1 MNKQYNIVW
10 NSARNM
16 YVVASELARGDSR
29 IKSRVRAGG
38 LVAALILASGASNAA
53 DNSFVAVPGENTIGG
68 SYSTSKDKSTAVYIA
83 ENAIVEDADAVT
95 IMTKGED
102 SYGLYMGGN
111 DRARAELDSTH
122 TSITTYGKNAHAV
135 FVSGNASLTLDGGT
149 ITTYG
154 DNAYGV
160 MVDSGT
166 LSLSNVEISG
176 SSSALSRGIVIN
188 STDVSAGKADLKNV
202 SIHLTGP
209 MGMGIWNIGNEDNL
223 LTGSAIS
230 IDTSGDNLAGVTLI
244 NGFTNL
250 DAVTIITTGTNSGG
264 VLNES
269 PNSTLTDI
277 RITTSGDGANGIK
290 SISNPYYGTN
300 SVITLDG
307 GTINTSGANAHGMY
321 AIDGGKIIASNLDIT
336 GAQSYGTVL
345 ENGSSVAITSSNV
358 TGAGAGYYF
367 VKGKKASATPNALT
381 LDGGS
386 ITTTTDGGS
395 AFLVDSSPATIR
407 AKNIK
412 SVNSDNLLTVNNTT
426 DTVTFTA
433 ENSLLSGAV
442 DAGGSNVSMALDN
455 ASQWIMSGSSDVGNL
470 TSSGRITLGD
480 KNGNSGTLNAGNL
493 TLNDSSTTDVW
504 LSSTSEAAP
513 ITAQQARLGGTL
525 NITGFEGIEDLA
537 KTNQVTVVDAESAIA
552 GDFSSVTTAGM
563 DKADFL
569 TLSGQINSE
578 DNTRYDVLAS
588 LTWFADSNNAAT
600 PAHGTFTIDDAD
612 QSFTLHTVLRDQSA
626 DAATGWDGKSLVKEG
641 DGTLVLDAENRYS
654 GDTHVNGGTLWI
666 TDQGAIGAEGSDRAI
681 YVAQGATFG
690 GQNGTANAAVM
701 NNGTVKFDDTLTL
714 NGNVTNAGVLSSGDA
729 SGGGSAA
736 GNTLIVNGDYS
747 GKGGKLIINTQ
758 LGDDSSLTDRLVVNG
773 DTSGDTTVHINNAG
787 GNGAQTD
794 KGIKII
800 DVAGASN
807 GEFTQGNQVQI
818 NAYEYRMYKDEGDWY
833 LRSAISGADDG
844 SDGGAPQ
851 YRADIGAYLGN
862 QSIVQNLQMQTL
874 YDREGSQFRSDNG
887 AMWARFKA
895 GENGTSAAGGDVD
908 VDGNY
913 AQFQIGGD
921 IAAWNNGK
929 QSLSVGVMASYVNAK
944 TDSTGS
950 KGADGSQFTANGS
963 VNGYSLGMYATWFAD
978 AVTHQGAY
986 VDSWYQ
992 YGIYNNSVKNGDLGS
1007 TDYDSTAHAVSLE
1020 TGYRYDLGAVSLTPQ
1035 AQAVWQKYSADGVKD
1050 SGGTMIDGQDSDSLT
1065 TRLGLRVDSKLAKG
1079 QSGVIQPFA
1088 EANWLHA
1095 SHDAAVTFGDTRI
1108 AQDRPADR
1116 AELKVGIQ
1124 ANVNKQWSITAQ
1136 AAGQKG
1142 GNDYSDMSG
1151 SLNVRYS
1158 W

>member
-38 LVAALILASGASNAA
+38 LIASLILASGAGYAEDRTA
-53 DNSFVAVPGENTIGG
+53 SFTEGNNTISG
-68 SYSTSKDKSTAVYIA
+68 SYSSTLNTPAINIAGGTVSNDGAVTVTTTKQNGDGIKVSNGATLNLNSADIKVSTAG
-83 ENAIVEDADAVT
+83 ENAPAINLVGGNAIIDGGTYTASGTGSVAFRLYQGSKADIKNVT
-95 IMTKGED
+95 ILTRGDSRTEGISVENGSRLTLKNADITLSGSSNTGVSAKNSDATVSDITITTSGDYSTGVGIYLSSTGNVSNVTINTSGEY
-102 SYGLYMGGN
+102 SYGIVSSS
-111 DRARAELDSTH
+111 DSNTSATH
-122 TSITTYGKNAHAV
+122 FDITTRGANSYGVRSSDSGSSFTLNDGTIHASGENAFGMYAV
-135 FVSGNASLTLDGGT
+135 DGGILIANNVDATSEQSYGFKIQNGSSVTITDSNITGNSAGYFMVKGKRGVANTLAVDGGT
-149 ITTYG
+149 IT
-154 DNAYGV
+154 A
-160 MVDSGT
+160 
-166 LSLSNVEISG
+166 
-176 SSSALSRGIVIN
+176 
-188 STDVSAGKADLKNV
+188 
-202 SIHLTGP
+202 
-209 MGMGIWNIGNEDNL
+209 
-223 LTGSAIS
+223 
-230 IDTSGDNLAGVTLI
+230 
-244 NGFTNL
+244 
-250 DAVTIITTGTNSGG
+250 TT
-264 VLNES
+264 E
-269 PNSTLTDI
+269 
-277 RITTSGDGANGIK
+277 
-290 SISNPYYGTN
+290 
-300 SVITLDG
+300 
-307 GTINTSGANAHGMY
+307 
-321 AIDGGKIIASNLDIT
+321 
-336 GAQSYGTVL
+336 
-345 ENGSSVAITSSNV
+345 
-358 TGAGAGYYF
+358 
-367 VKGKKASATPNALT
+367 
-381 LDGGS
+381 
-386 ITTTTDGGS
+386 GGS
-395 AFLVDSSPATIR
+395 AFEVESGAAEITVKNVKTVKADSLLKVD
-407 AKNIK
+407 
-412 SVNSDNLLTVNNTT
+412 NTT

-442 DAGGSNVSMALDN
+442 DAGGGNVSMALDN

-480 KNGNSGTLNAGNL
+480 KNGNNGTLNAGNL

-504 LSSTSEAAP
+504 LSSASAAAP

-563 DKADFL
+563 DQADFL

-612 QSFTLHTVLRDQSA
+612 QNFTLHTVLTDRSA
-626 DAATGWDGKSLVKEG
+626 NAASGWDGKSLIKEG
-641 DGTLVLDAENRYS
+641 DGTLILDAENRYS

-681 YVAQGATFG
+681 YVAEGATFG
-690 GQNGTANAAVM
+690 GQNGTANGSVK
-701 NNGTVKFDDTLTL
+701 NDGTVKFDDTLTL
-714 NGNVTNAGVLSSGDA
+714 NGNVTNAGILSSGDA

-736 GNTLIVNGDYS
+736 GNTLIVNGDYT
-747 GKGGKLIINTQ
+747 GKGGKLVINTR

-833 LRSAISGADDG
+833 LRSATSGADDG

-874 YDREGSQFRSDNG
+874 YDREGSQFRSESG

-921 IAAWNNGK
+921 IAAWNNGE
-929 QSLSVGVMASYVNAK
+929 QSLAVGVMVSYVNAK
-944 TDSTGS
+944 TDSTGN

-963 VNGYSLGMYATWFAD
+963 VDGYSLGMYATWFAD

-1007 TDYDSTAHAVSLE
+1007 TDYDSIAHAVSLE

-1050 SGGTMIDGQDSDSLT
+1050 SGGTMIDGQDNDSLT